1 MRSTFAGFTTARLAM
16 RASQKA
22 LNVTGQNIANI
33 NTAGYTRQR
42 LDLVSLHN
50 GQGMERYQSNYTVSI
65 GNGVL
70 ATGVSQIRDPFL
82 DIRFRNEI
90 SNVGGAEQ
98 KAEILKDLENIFDEV
113 SKNGIQNQISD
124 IGTMLQKL
132 SDNVGNQE
140 FDNMVKAS
148 ADVLTKMLNQ
158 YANQL
163 ETIKSDQIYNLE
175 KVDIPAVNDI
185 LKNIQSL
192 NESIKTNHVYGN
204 AALEL
209 IDQRNMLIDELASYM
224 DIEVK
229 MNKVPVSGDPNG
241 RHIEIM
247 QIKLKGTNISLID
260 DNQAA
265 KLGLA
270 TEPVDPADPA
280 AGTKTKMPYGLEL
293 SGIPTRKT
301 DGSFDTPTT
310 IADINAYAANPGDP
324 EISLLK
330 NGVMKSTLD
339 MMNLKG
345 EFDGSSVRGVGYY
358 EESLNL
364 FANQVADTFNK
375 INNRVNGT
383 LDPSDSGYVKYDLF
397 ESNNGGPIT
406 AKNIKISDAWIKG
419 DVKINPAKDGS
430 TTGKNDNILAMIDS
444 LKSKKD
450 YTAANGNK
458 IFNGTFQEYFT
469 NVGSV
474 LGLDIKSTDSL
485 LDNYTTVATD
495 IANMRDNISRV
506 SLDEEGMNILHYQKS
521 YNAAA
526 RLMTALDEAIG
537 TIISNMGVVG
547 R

>member
-33 NTAGYTRQR
+33 NTPGYTRQR

-50 GQGMERYQSNYTVSI
+50 GQGTERYKSNYAVSI

-82 DIRFRNEI
+82 DLRFRNEI
-90 SNVGGAEQ
+90 ASVGGAEQ

-113 SKNGIQNQISD
+113 SKNGIQNQMSD

-185 LKNIQSL
+185 LNNIQSL
-192 NESIKTNHVYGN
+192 NESIKTSHVYGSG
-204 AALEL
+204 ALEL

-229 MNKVPVSGDPNG
+229 INKEPIAGDPNG

-247 QIKLKGTNISLID
+247 QIKLKGTDISLVD

-270 TEPVDPADPA
+270 TEPVDPA
-280 AGTKTKMPYGLEL
+280 GTKTKIPYGLKL
-293 SGIPTRKT
+293 SGIP
-301 DGSFDTPTT
+301 SHTPTT
-310 IADINAYAANPGDP
+310 IDDINDYQANTGDP
-324 EISLLK
+324 KISLLK
-330 NGVMKSTLD
+330 NGVLKSTLD

-345 EFDGSSVRGVGYY
+345 EFDGSSIRGIGYY

-364 FANQVADTFNK
+364 FAKQVADTFNK
-375 INNRVNGT
+375 INNI
-383 LDPSDSGYVKYDLF
+383 DPAKPYDPDDPENTKGIGNLF
-397 ESNNGGPIT
+397 ESNDSKPIT

-469 NVGSV
+469 NIGSV

-526 RLMTALDEAIG
+526 RLMTALDEAIS